1 MMLVED
7 SQIPE
12 AELPVAALRQHLRM
26 GTGFAEDDLQDA
38 VLGSFLR
45 AALAA
50 IEGRSSKALIRR
62 GFLLVLQN
70 WRDPARQALPLS
82 PVAAIS
88 EVTLVDRFG
97 VAEAVDPVSYRL
109 EADSFT
115 PHLMPFGAC
124 LPGIPAGG
132 SVEIRFDAGFGSFAD
147 VPADLAQAVM
157 LLAAHYYEF
166 RHETSLSQGCMPF
179 GVTSLLARYRPV
191 RLGLGT

>member
-45 AALAA
+45 AAMAA

-70 WRDPARQALPLS
+70 WRDPVRQALPVS
-82 PVAAIS
+82 PVALVS

-97 VAEAVDPVSYRL
+97 VAEAVDPASYRL

-115 PHLMPFGAC
+115 PHLMPYATC
-124 LPGIPAGG
+124 LPGIPSGG
-132 SVEIRFDAGFGSFAD
+132 SVEIRFDAGYGAFAD

-157 LLAAHYYEF
+157 LLTAHYYEF